1 MTSVSIIG
9 PMSAPEKATT
19 GPSPVQLTTDTPE
32 GATGPGAPRRD
43 TDRWMDEEL
52 FRESPRRI
60 HIFTP
65 LVEAPRRFARFVS
78 TTPGLLTVVSVV
90 LVLAILAAGGAMAGS
105 SGNRQGDLNTL
116 VNRSEPVAF
125 AAQELFNSLS
135 VADSVAATSF
145 LSDSSRTADTQES
158 YREALD
164 TASRAVVRAANGI
177 DDPSSR
183 EMELILEVQEK
194 LPTYVSQVTE
204 ARANNRQGYPLGA
217 AYITQAS
224 AMMQDELLPAAS
236 ELYDRTSSSV
246 VDQQHKLTRPSWFA
260 LSGLLAAVCLLFV
273 AQFWLAAW
281 SNRRI
286 NAGYATATVLM
297 TAALIWAS
305 ASALTTWQDG
315 PRGVAGTSQPLQTL
329 TSLRIGV
336 QQTRSTEVL
345 GLVQRDY
352 TTDNQTDFTDR
363 IAGIDARLE
372 ELRGVTDSKESRER
386 IDTAR
391 ESLRTWDSAH
401 ANMVS
406 LVRQGNYT
414 DAVQAAVGGGDDSVS
429 ESFSALDQDLEVLI
443 DDSRDQLRDY
453 LSDAGR
459 AASRVN
465 LLVFVLSLLS
475 ILCVVQ
481 GTRPRLQEYL

>member
-1 MTSVSIIG
+1 
-9 PMSAPEKATT
+9 MSAPEKATT
-19 GPSPVQLTTDTPE
+19 VPSPVQPTTDTPE
-32 GATGPGAPRRD
+32 GPPGAGSPRRD
-43 TDRWMDEEL
+43 ADRWMDEEL
-52 FRESPRRI
+52 FRDGPRRI

-90 LVLAILAAGGAMAGS
+90 LVLAILAAGGAMAAS
-105 SGNRQGDLNTL
+105 SGNRQGELNTL

-125 AAQELFNSLS
+125 SAQELFNSLS
-135 VADSVAATSF
+135 VADAVAATGF
-145 LSDSSRTADTQES
+145 LSDSSRTADTRSS

-177 DDPSSR
+177 NDPSSR
-183 EMELILEVQEK
+183 EMQLILEIQEK

-204 ARANNRQGYPLGA
+204 AGANNRQGYPLGA

-224 AMMQDELLPAAS
+224 AMMQDELLPAAA

-246 VDQQHKLTRPSWFA
+246 VHQQHRLTRPSWFA
-260 LSGLLAAVCLLFV
+260 LSGLFAAVLMLLL

-297 TAALIWAS
+297 AVALIWAS
-305 ASALTTWQDG
+305 ASALTTWHDG
-315 PRGVAGTSQPLQTL
+315 PRGVDGAAQPLQTL

-363 IAGIDARLE
+363 IATIDTRLE
-372 ELRGVTDSKESRER
+372 ELRSVAGGRANRDR
-386 IDTAR
+386 IDGAR
-391 ESLRTWDSAH
+391 EALRTWDSAH

-406 LVRQGNYT
+406 LVRQGRYT
-414 DAVQAAVGGGDDSVS
+414 EAVQAAVGSGAESVS
-429 ESFSALDQDLEVLI
+429 ESFTTLDSDLESLI
-443 DDSRDQLRDY
+443 DDSRDQLRGY
-453 LSDAGR
+453 LSDAGG

-465 LLVFVLSLLS
+465 LLVLVLSLLS
-475 ILCVVQ
+475 ILCVIQ